1 MLVLSYHA
9 MFRDIAK
16 LKKWHQSSILNFI
29 PVSFVMC
36 YPCMTTSILFKSDA
50 KAIRQGFKDNDQKRV
65 MRAGH
70 FGFFLQQ
77 LSWVLLV

>member
-1 MLVLSYHA
+1 
-9 MFRDIAK
+9 
-16 LKKWHQSSILNFI
+16 
-29 PVSFVMC
+29 MC
-36 YPCMTTSILFKSDA
+36 YPCMTTSILFRSDA
-50 KAIRQGFKDNDQKRV
+50 KEIRQGFKDNDQKRV